1 MSDYKAYIYMNN
13 AATSWP
19 KAPGVAEAMAESVRA
34 IPGEANRGGVE
45 DFDVFMEVRKELAA
59 LMGVSDPLQIALGCN
74 STWGLNQAIFGY
86 PLSKG
91 DTILYTKAEHNAVLR
106 PVHRLMQKGIQA
118 VALPVNQVGRLEI
131 LTLRKALEEYKPKL
145 LILTHASNV
154 TGAIQDAEV
163 LVKEAKEANTA
174 VLLDVS
180 QTLGCVQVKLEEW
193 GVDMAAFTGHKYLL
207 EPQGTG
213 GVYVRPG
220 LELIPHIIGGTG
232 IKSDQKE
239 MPEEMPLHLEAGT
252 GNEPSYHGLLAALR
266 WSIEH
271 PADAEAL
278 HARTNRLSRVL
289 EELGCKVIV
298 PEGVTT
304 PVVSFIIP
312 GISSADAADILT
324 GSYDIILRTGLH
336 CAPDIMEDIQMPG
349 GTIRLSLSRFTTE
362 EEVETVLEAVQELVE
377 SGV

>member
-1 MSDYKAYIYMNN
+1 MSNCKTYIYMNN

-45 DFDVFMEVRKELAA
+45 DFDVFMEVRKELAV
-59 LMGVSDPLQIALGCN
+59 LMGVSTPEQIALGCN

-86 PLSKG
+86 PLAKG

-118 VALPVNQVGRLEI
+118 VALPVNEVGRLKLSCLKE
-131 LTLRKALEEYKPKL
+131 ALEAYKPKL
-145 LILTHASNV
+145 VILTHASNV
-154 TGAIQDAEV
+154 TGAVQDVEK
-163 LVKEAKEANTA
+163 LVKEAKKAKAA

-180 QTLGCVQVKLEEW
+180 QTLGCVPVKLEEW

-207 EPQGTG
+207 GPQGTG

-220 LELIPHIIGGTG
+220 LTLIPHMVGGTG
-232 IKSDQKE
+232 IKSDLKE

-266 WSIEH
+266 WSREH
-271 PADAEAL
+271 PADAEVL
-278 HARTNRLSRVL
+278 HTLTRKLSEGL
-289 EELGCKVIV
+289 KESGCKVIV
-298 PEGVTT
+298 PGGDTT
-304 PVVSFIIP
+304 PVVSFVIP
-312 GISSADAADILT
+312 KVSSADAADILT

-336 CAPDIMEDIQMPG
+336 CAPDIMEDIQMPK

-362 EEVETVLEAVQELVE
+362 AEIKTVLEAVQELVE

>member
-1 MSDYKAYIYMNN
+1 
-13 AATSWP
+13 
-19 KAPGVAEAMAESVRA
+19 
-34 IPGEANRGGVE
+34 
-45 DFDVFMEVRKELAA
+45 
-59 LMGVSDPLQIALGCN
+59 
-74 STWGLNQAIFGY
+74 
-86 PLSKG
+86 
-91 DTILYTKAEHNAVLR
+91 
-106 PVHRLMQKGIQA
+106 
-118 VALPVNQVGRLEI
+118 
-131 LTLRKALEEYKPKL
+131 
-145 LILTHASNV
+145 
-154 TGAIQDAEV
+154 
-163 LVKEAKEANTA
+163 
-174 VLLDVS
+174 
-180 QTLGCVQVKLEEW
+180 
-193 GVDMAAFTGHKYLL
+193 
-207 EPQGTG
+207 
-213 GVYVRPG
+213 
-220 LELIPHIIGGTG
+220 
-232 IKSDQKE
+232 
-239 MPEEMPLHLEAGT
+239 MPLHLEAGT

-278 HARTNRLSRVL
+278 HARTNRLSRGL